1 MEGKKYLGSVLL
13 SREFYEKKL
22 RAEEGGVREKFIN
35 LLLPLQNALDNTND
49 YFLAQDPSQ
58 KVQNLQKAQQE
69 TIKFKQETDKILN
82 SDENQSQG
90 QPGTVA
96 ESLDLTDE
104 AKMVI
109 DLLESYNRRNDG

>member
-1 MEGKKYLGSVLL
+1 
-13 SREFYEKKL
+13 
-22 RAEEGGVREKFIN
+22 
-35 LLLPLQNALDNTND
+35 LQKDAG
-49 YFLAQDPSQ
+49 A

-69 TIKFKQETDKILN
+69 TIKFKQEADKILN

-90 QPGTVA
+90 QPGPLG

-109 DLLESYNRRNDG
+109 DLLESYNRRTNG